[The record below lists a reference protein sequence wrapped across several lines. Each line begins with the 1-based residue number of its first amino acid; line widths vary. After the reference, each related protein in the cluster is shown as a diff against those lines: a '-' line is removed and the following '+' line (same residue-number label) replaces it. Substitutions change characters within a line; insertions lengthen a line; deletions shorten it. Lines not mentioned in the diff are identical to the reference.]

1 MEFQPQRWL
10 KDGVFQPMNPFEYPI
25 FQVGLRVC
33 VGKEMD
39 LKEMK
44 SVVVLLLRKFHIELV
59 SSLSCGINPHFSS
72 RLTTTFSSGLHVMVH
87 EREIITTTESQKR
100 SNLIEGLYILD

>member
-33 VGKEMD
+33 VGKEMA

-44 SVVVLLLRKFHIELV
+44 NVVVLLLRKFHIELV
-59 SSLSCGINPHFSS
+59 PSLSCGINPHFSS
-72 RLTTTFSSGLHVMVH
+72 RLTTTFSSGLHVMLMDQTFVF
-87 EREIITTTESQKR
+87 
-100 SNLIEGLYILD
+100 SNNSTQELKND